1 MVSADAI
8 SASLTKAAHRFMLQ
22 FREAKIADRPLLA
35 QSGRLYPNSIRWR
48 ARRQGALSYE
58 HPQASRACSK
68 IRPDPRGTHF
78 GSGCTIADGVET
90 ADLEAAKA
98 HLNSLQ

>member
-8 SASLTKAAHRFMLQ
+8 SASLTKAGIVFTLQSERQMLIGAWRKAAVYTQ
-22 FREAKIADRPLLA
+22 TKQPEGAAGAELL
-35 QSGRLYPNSIRWR
+35 RK
-48 ARRQGALSYE
+48 

-90 ADLEAAKA
+90 ADLKAAKA